1 MSPAKKSVIA
11 GEYILSVLNNGSI
24 EVCRSSDN
32 VKIDNVKEALRQIAK
47 QEGFEYDPN
56 WNTRQF
62 GNKLL
67 NFLNGNGV
75 NATTEESLD
84 VSKGGKYTIELS
96 LWAKGVQLLD
106 VTEEEKDELSEGN
119 LNDVFYDWASK
130 YDYDFYYERQ
140 FICPDTEY
148 FEFVVKDEED
158 NVVYET
164 QCVSDLSDKT
174 DEDKSRE
181 FKGVKDGYYL
191 ARVQNL
197 KGMFFC
203 GELELDE
210 PFDAEKLYL
219 IQDSKLDSEFV
230 NEPLYPLGSIYY
242 QQGEGYDSNRDEI
255 SLDNEGDMRE
265 TECKTTLFDTV
276 NGNEWYI
283 LHETYSYGDDDEDY
297 DDWDDDYDE
306 DEDEE
311 VEKIQCLNVNNE
323 LLFEHEAYYA
333 SDVNVSPNGM
343 ILLKDEDGMIYYAN
357 KVGEQVISDK
367 FNDAGIFA
375 NGLAYVQVD
384 GKYGYI
390 NEQGEVVIACE
401 FDCAYDFTSNGL
413 ARVEADG
420 KYSYINE
427 QGKVVIACEFDYA
440 DDFTSNG
447 LARVKVDG
455 KYGYINEQGDVVI
468 PCKFDHASIF
478 STNGWASVDVDGK
491 WGYINEKGETVIPCE
506 FDDAGIFANGLAYVQ
521 VNGKYGYINEQGEV
535 IIACKFSFAC
545 NFASNGLARVKVDG
559 KWGYINKQG
568 EIVIA
573 CEFDNAGDFSNG
585 LADVEYLEKNG
596 VINTEDKFVIP
607 CKYSELVLF
616 AEAGLVFVKK

>member
-1 MSPAKKSVIA
+1 MSSAKKSVIA
-11 GEYILSVLNNGSI
+11 GEYILSVLDNGSI

-32 VKIDNVKEALRQIAK
+32 TKFENVKEALRQIAE
-47 QEGFEYDPN
+47 QEDFEFDPK

-62 GNKLL
+62 GNKLISFIGGDGA
-67 NFLNGNGV
+67 NTTPDAPKGN
-75 NATTEESLD
+75 
-84 VSKGGKYTIELS
+84 KYTIEIS

-148 FEFVVKDEED
+148 FELVVKDEED

-197 KGMFFC
+197 KGMLFC

-210 PFDAEKLYL
+210 PFDADKLYL

-306 DEDEE
+306 DEE

-323 LLFEHEAYYA
+323 LLFEHEAYYT

-343 ILLKDEDGMIYYAN
+343 ILLKDEDGMVYYAN

-390 NEQGEVVIACE
+390 NEQGEV
-401 FDCAYDFTSNGL
+401 
-413 ARVEADG
+413 
-420 KYSYINE
+420 
-427 QGKVVIACEFDYA
+427 
-440 DDFTSNG
+440 
-447 LARVKVDG
+447 
-455 KYGYINEQGDVVI
+455 
-468 PCKFDHASIF
+468 
-478 STNGWASVDVDGK
+478 
-491 WGYINEKGETVIPCE
+491 
-506 FDDAGIFANGLAYVQ
+506 
-521 VNGKYGYINEQGEV
+521 
-535 IIACKFSFAC
+535 IIACKFNNAGIFST
-545 NFASNGLARVKVDG
+545 NGLARVKVDG

-607 CKYSELVLF
+607 CKYSELALF

>member
-1 MSPAKKSVIA
+1 MSLAKKSVIA

-75 NATTEESLD
+75 NATTEKSSD

-106 VTEEEKDELSEGN
+106 VTEEEKNELSEGN

-140 FICPDTEY
+140 FICPNTEY
-148 FEFVVKDEED
+148 FELVVKDEED

-164 QCVSDLSDKT
+164 QSVSDLSDKT

-210 PFDAEKLYL
+210 PFDADKLYL
-219 IQDSKLDSEFV
+219 IQDSKLDREFV

-283 LHETYSYGDDDEDY
+283 LHETYSYGDDEEDY

-306 DEDEE
+306 DEEA
-311 VEKIQCLNVNNE
+311 EKIQCLNVNNE
-323 LLFEHEAYYA
+323 LLFEHEAYYV

-343 ILLKDEDGMIYYAN
+343 ILLKDEDGMVYYAN

-401 FDCAYDFTSNGL
+401 FD
-413 ARVEADG
+413 
-420 KYSYINE
+420 
-427 QGKVVIACEFDYA
+427 YA
-440 DDFTSNG
+440 
-447 LARVKVDG
+447 
-455 KYGYINEQGDVVI
+455 
-468 PCKFDHASIF
+468 
-478 STNGWASVDVDGK
+478 
-491 WGYINEKGETVIPCE
+491 
-506 FDDAGIFANGLAYVQ
+506 
-521 VNGKYGYINEQGEV
+521 
-535 IIACKFSFAC
+535 
-545 NFASNGLARVKVDG
+545 
-559 KWGYINKQG
+559 
-568 EIVIA
+568 
-573 CEFDNAGDFSNG
+573 
-585 LADVEYLEKNG
+585 
-596 VINTEDKFVIP
+596 
-607 CKYSELVLF
+607 
-616 AEAGLVFVKK
+616 